1 MAEMTLG
8 GTPYVR
14 IMFHSEGL
22 WMLSKAL
29 VKSIKL
35 MASGVWNSLHFSMM
49 RRRVDICSAQK
60 RLGRNHACCSR
71 NSLSTASR
79 MRFRITWQ
87 YTFPGMDRSV
97 TPVQLSHCVRLP
109 FLGIQTTAPFLQSSG
124 TSPDF
129 QTWLQSWY
137 IHLTIHSPPAL
148 NISAVALICNASK
161 MRHGSYMPA

>member
-1 MAEMTLG
+1 
-8 GTPYVR
+8 
-14 IMFHSEGL
+14 
-22 WMLSKAL
+22 MLSKAL

-49 RRRVDICSAQK
+49 RRIVNICSAQE
-60 RLGRNHACCSR
+60 RLGRNPACCSC

-97 TPVQLSHCVRLP
+97 TPLQLSHSVRLP

-124 TSPDF
+124 TSPEF

-137 IHLTIHSPPAL
+137 IHLTIHTPLAL
-148 NISAVALICNASK
+148 SISAVIPSIPGDLLFFRFSIAFQTSSSIKSPDKRVNA
-161 MRHGSYMPA
+161 R